1 MNIELNA
8 KAEVTDAEIVAV
20 MRDGNNCNY
29 NDETEHIQFARAI
42 LALRPER
49 VPMIA
54 RSLAEWHEDDGYAVW
69 WAWNGD
75 LRGWAGEPAYIGSPL
90 CDDWPGYH
98 THWTAH
104 PTQPIGITAQADLW
118 CIHIPGPGEVHAAPS
133 KEAAD
138 HMAAKHNAAMA
149 TYYASGNL
157 NLECAPPL
165 ESVQAVVIKWPHDQ
179 QSHADELREFDWAG
193 WGIKPKE
200 QA

>member
-1 MNIELNA
+1 MTYAQRLRKLADSTGLDAFGDEIRAIADEMDEQPA
-8 KAEVTDAEIVAV
+8 DVTDGTARQFVEWMKAQPHDREPTTI
-20 MRDGNNCNY
+20 DG
-29 NDETEHIQFARAI
+29 A
-42 LALRPER
+42 
-49 VPMIA
+49 
-54 RSLAEWHEDDGYAVW
+54 LAEFE
-69 WAWNGD
+69 
-75 LRGWAGEPAYIGSPL
+75 
-90 CDDWPGYH
+90 
-98 THWTAH
+98 AH
-104 PTQPIGITAQADLW
+104 HGITPKDQPNDLW
-118 CIHIPGPGEVHAAPS
+118 CIHIPGTDEVHAAPS

-165 ESVQAVVIKWPHDQ
+165 ESVQASVIKWPHDQ